1 LKKQV
6 STPKTDDSGMYW
18 KRTNTNDRLYK
29 NLKLRLNPKQRGK
42 IERLIY
48 HIEGMPMRYEH
59 GRCNGE
65 AIKELAWMLAA
76 IQDVIYKDVVE
87 EKKELQSEE
96 ASKHPKD

>member
-1 LKKQV
+1 
-6 STPKTDDSGMYW
+6 
-18 KRTNTNDRLYK
+18 
-29 NLKLRLNPKQRGK
+29 
-42 IERLIY
+42 
-48 HIEGMPMRYEH
+48 MRYEH

-96 ASKHPKD
+96 ASKHSKD